1 MTEALPATDI
11 TLGEIERAL
20 ADAEAGADGV
30 CVGRPL
36 PGVRL
41 ALDPLDVAGRPTG
54 ALVTGS
60 GVTGEIC
67 VAAAHVKDHYD
78 RLWSTQQRS
87 ATPAG
92 WHRTGDVG
100 HLDEQGRLWVEGR
113 LVHVITGPAGPV
125 TPVGIEQRVEA
136 VYDVGLAA
144 AVGVGPAGTQQ
155 TVVVLATGRPTAP
168 LAAPDLAAAV
178 RTAAGVP
185 VAAVLVTDRLPV
197 DIRHASKIDR
207 ARVARWA
214 EYVLAGRRPAG
225 RGQRDRAGLRI
236 LVTGGRS
243 LLGAGVA
250 RRLAGR
256 GDHVTVLQRR
266 AAGLGL
272 PEVLADLA
280 DREAVQRAVAGQD
293 VVVHLAAKVGIS
305 GGWPEFLRTNVAGT
319 DAVVQACLGLG
330 IPRLV
335 HVSSP
340 SVAHTGTSLVGAGAG
355 PADPDHARGHYA
367 RSKAMAEQVAL
378 AADGPTLRVI
388 AIRPHLVWGP
398 GDTQLVARI
407 VDRAR
412 RGTLPILGTGAALVD
427 TTYLDN
433 AVDALVAAVDRVETV
448 HGRAL
453 VVSNGEPRPI
463 GEILA
468 AIATA
473 GGAAPPSRHVPAAVG
488 TLAGAAVEA
497 VWAVRQGLGRP
508 AAADPP
514 MTRFLAEQLSTAHW
528 FDQRETQQLLEVA
541 ADR

>member
-1 MTEALPATDI
+1 MTRRDGA
-11 TLGEIERAL
+11 
-20 ADAEAGADGV
+20 AG
-30 CVGRPL
+30 
-36 PGVRL
+36 
-41 ALDPLDVAGRPTG
+41 
-54 ALVTGS
+54 
-60 GVTGEIC
+60 
-67 VAAAHVKDHYD
+67 
-78 RLWSTQQRS
+78 QRS
-87 ATPAG
+87 
-92 WHRTGDVG
+92 
-100 HLDEQGRLWVEGR
+100 
-113 LVHVITGPAGPV
+113 
-125 TPVGIEQRVEA
+125 
-136 VYDVGLAA
+136 
-144 AVGVGPAGTQQ
+144 
-155 TVVVLATGRPTAP
+155 
-168 LAAPDLAAAV
+168 
-178 RTAAGVP
+178 
-185 VAAVLVTDRLPV
+185 
-197 DIRHASKIDR
+197 
-207 ARVARWA
+207 
-214 EYVLAGRRPAG
+214 
-225 RGQRDRAGLRI
+225 RDGLRI

-272 PEVLADLA
+272 PEVLADVA

-330 IPRLV
+330 VPRLV

-367 RSKAMAEQVAL
+367 RSKAMAEQIAL

-407 VDRAR
+407 VNRAR
-412 RGTLPILGTGAALVD
+412 RGTLPVLGTGAALVD

-528 FDQRETQQLLEVA
+528 FDQRETQQLLGWRPTVDLVTGFARLA
-541 ADR
+541 AFYS